1 MPWLIAWLQAHAAE
15 LLLAGLIA
23 TQLGDWYST
32 RTILA
37 RGGRELNPL
46 MRRAMELAGT
56 DAALGG
62 KTVLVS
68 LLGWWIGTQLEFL
81 LAGANA
87 VSVGT
92 VVFHDPSAPMRI
104 HQELQRAL
112 GERGF
117 SRLSDAVSYA
127 HRPAD
132 VATEEELDEL
142 DIITE

>member
-1 MPWLIAWLQAHAAE
+1 MLWLIAWLQAHAAE
-15 LLLAGLIA
+15 LLLAALIA

-81 LAGANA
+81 LAGL
-87 VSVGT
+87 
-92 VVFHDPSAPMRI
+92 VVYYVFILIYNWHSMPKS
-104 HQELQRAL
+104 
-112 GERGF
+112 
-117 SRLSDAVSYA
+117 
-127 HRPAD
+127 
-132 VATEEELDEL
+132 
-142 DIITE
+142 